1 VSERLSTDDRF
12 DADDALEPE
21 VRAEIEAFAARHR
34 SDPPLAVL
42 RAADVDA
49 LPSPLQEKMSAT
61 LESDH
66 LRQQIVAG
74 ANDAAEESRLSDPDA
89 AALLARIHREA
100 GAVPSRATATD
111 TRRLMRFVGPIV
123 AMAAVV
129 LIAVLVRPPASSP
142 VAPAATPGPA
152 SVAAP
157 ARPTFVVPVE
167 PAAVKLTAAALI
179 RRSAGQRGIFTD
191 DAAPAFAAYR
201 AGRYAEA
208 AEAFAS
214 LSASYP
220 ASPEAAFYLGV
231 SRLLTGDAPG
241 ATSALTAARRLNDP
255 AFRDDVAWY
264 LAAADER
271 GGDIGA
277 ARQELNGLCQG
288 QSAFA
293 ARACDA
299 AAKLPSK

>member
-1 VSERLSTDDRF
+1 VSERPSTDDRF
-12 DADDALEPE
+12 EGDDALEPE
-21 VRAEIEAFAARHR
+21 VRAEIEAFANRHR
-34 SDPPLAVL
+34 GDPPLAVL

-49 LPSPLQEKMSAT
+49 LPSPLQQKMSAA
-61 LESDH
+61 LESGRW
-66 LRQQIVAG
+66 RQQIVAG
-74 ANDAAEESRLSDPDA
+74 ANDAAEESRLGDADA
-89 AALLARIHREA
+89 AALLARIHREG
-100 GAVPSRATATD
+100 GAVPSRASSTD
-111 TRRLMRFVGPIV
+111 TRRLMRFAGPIV

-129 LIAVLVRPPASSP
+129 LVAVLVRPPASP
-142 VAPAATPGPA
+142 PAAPPGPA

-157 ARPTFVVPVE
+157 ASPTFVIPVE
-167 PAAVKLTAAALI
+167 PAAVKLTAGALI
-179 RRSAGQRGIFTD
+179 RRSAGQHGVFTD

-241 ATSALTAARRLNDP
+241 ATSALAAARRLNDP
-255 AFRDDVAWY
+255 TFRDDVAWY
-264 LAAADER
+264 LAAAEER
-271 GGDIGA
+271 GGDVGA
-277 ARQELNGLCQG
+277 ARHELAALCQG

-293 ARACDA
+293 APACDA